1 MVLPTMPAYRVIAF
15 GLSDIGLVRANNED
29 DWLQLPALHLYAL
42 ADGMGG
48 HKAGEIAAKT
58 AIDSFAAI
66 FSEHSLVMPSNSTS
80 SQLCKLIYDVICEVN
95 SEVYQLGCSD
105 PALYGMGTTLC
116 CLYFQKKY
124 AIIGHVGDSRIYR
137 LRDKKLIQM
146 TQDHSLLLDLAGRRS
161 LSQDKGQ
168 IRSKYRNVITKA
180 IGTEVSVDPS
190 VYASDL
196 RIGDTFLLC
205 SDGLSDLLNR
215 EQIEAILI
223 QKIPL
228 EEKTQQLI
236 HAAKSKGGHDNITVV
251 LVDVQKEEP

>member
-1 MVLPTMPAYRVIAF
+1 MVLPTMPAYRVIVS
-15 GLSDIGLVRANNED
+15 GVSDIGLVRANNED
-29 DWLQLPALHLYAL
+29 DWLQLPDLHLYAL

-48 HKAGEIAAKT
+48 HRAGEIAAKT
-58 AIDSFAAI
+58 AIDSLAAA
-66 FSEHSLVMPSNSTS
+66 FSEHSLAMPSSPSS
-80 SQLCKLIYDVICEVN
+80 SQLCKHIYDIICEVN

-116 CLYFQKKY
+116 CLYLQKKY

-146 TQDHSLLLDLAGRRS
+146 TRDHSLLLDMAGRRAP
-161 LSQDKGQ
+161 SQDRAQ

-196 RIGDTFLLC
+196 RIGDAFLLC

-215 EQIEAILI
+215 EQIEEILI
-223 QKIPL
+223 QQIPA
-228 EEKTQQLI
+228 EQKTQLLI
-236 HAAKSKGGHDNITVV
+236 HAAKNKGGHDNITVV
-251 LVDVQKEEP
+251 LVDIQNV